1 MHGLEGKVAVVTGG
15 GSGIGRS
22 TAIAFAAEGTK
33 VVVADIAVD
42 GGEQTVQIIQN
53 SGFES
58 VFVKTDVTRAVEVEN
73 MVNKA
78 VETYGRLDFAFNNA
92 GVEGDIASVTGYSE
106 ENWDQV
112 INTNL
117 KSVWLCM
124 KYEIPQMRKQGGGS
138 IVNMS
143 STAGLTGVGPN
154 PAYVGS
160 KHGVIGL
167 TKAAAINYAKSGIRI
182 NAVCPS
188 AIHTPLVKHLIDAY
202 PDMEKVVIG
211 TNPMARLGTPDEV
224 AQAVVWL
231 CSDAASFINGHPLSI
246 DGGLIAQ

>member
-33 VVVADIAVD
+33 VIVADIAVD
-42 GGEQTVQIIQN
+42 AGEQTVQIILD

-58 VFVKTDVTRAVEVEN
+58 VFIKTDVTRADDVKN
-73 MVNKA
+73 MVAKA
-78 VETYGRLDFAFNNA
+78 TDTYERLDFAFNNA
-92 GVEGDIASVTGYSE
+92 GVDGDIASVTRYSE
-106 ENWDQV
+106 DNWDHV

-124 KYEIPQMRKQGGGS
+124 KYEIPHIRKQGGGS

-167 TKAAAINYAKSGIRI
+167 TKAAALDYAKSGIRV

-188 AIHTPLVKHLIDAY
+188 AIHTPLVEHLTELY
-202 PDMEKVVIG
+202 PDMEKVVID
-211 TNPMARLGTPDEV
+211 TNPMARLGTPEEV

-246 DGGLIAQ
+246 DGGLVAQ

>member
-33 VVVADIAVD
+33 VIVADIAVD
-42 GGEQTVQIIQN
+42 AGEQTVQIILD

-58 VFVKTDVTRAVEVEN
+58 VFIKTDVTRADDVKN
-73 MVNKA
+73 MVAKA
-78 VETYGRLDFAFNNA
+78 TDTYERLDFAFNNA
-92 GVEGDIASVTGYSE
+92 GVDGDIASVTRYSE
-106 ENWDQV
+106 DNWDHV

-124 KYEIPQMRKQGGGS
+124 KYEIPHIRKQGGGS

-167 TKAAAINYAKSGIRI
+167 TKAAALDYAKSGIRV

-188 AIHTPLVKHLIDAY
+188 AIHTPLVEHLTELY
-202 PDMEKVVIG
+202 PDMEKVVID
-211 TNPMARLGTPDEV
+211 TNPMARLGTPEEV

-231 CSDAASFINGHPLSI
+231 CSDAASFINGHPLPI
-246 DGGLIAQ
+246 DGGLVAQ

>member
-1 MHGLEGKVAVVTGG
+1 MVTGG

-33 VVVADIAVD
+33 VIVADIAVD
-42 GGEQTVQIIQN
+42 AGEQTVQIILD

-58 VFVKTDVTRAVEVEN
+58 VFIKTDVTRADDVKN
-73 MVNKA
+73 MVAKA
-78 VETYGRLDFAFNNA
+78 TDTYERLDFAFNNA
-92 GVEGDIASVTGYSE
+92 GVDGDIASVTRYSE
-106 ENWDQV
+106 DNWDHV

-124 KYEIPQMRKQGGGS
+124 KYEIPHIRKQGGGS

-167 TKAAAINYAKSGIRI
+167 TKAAALDYAKSGIRV

-188 AIHTPLVKHLIDAY
+188 AIHTPLVEHLTELY
-202 PDMEKVVIG
+202 PDMEKVVID
-211 TNPMARLGTPDEV
+211 TNPMARLGTPEEV

-231 CSDAASFINGHPLSI
+231 CSDAASFINGHPLPI
-246 DGGLIAQ
+246 DGGLVAQ

>member
-1 MHGLEGKVAVVTGG
+1 VVTGG

-42 GGEQTVQIIQN
+42 GGEQTVQSIQD

-143 STAGLTGVGPN
+143 STAGLTTQP
-154 PAYVGS
+154 
-160 KHGVIGL
+160 
-167 TKAAAINYAKSGIRI
+167 
-182 NAVCPS
+182 
-188 AIHTPLVKHLIDAY
+188 
-202 PDMEKVVIG
+202 
-211 TNPMARLGTPDEV
+211 RLC
-224 AQAVVWL
+224 WK
-231 CSDAASFINGHPLSI
+231 
-246 DGGLIAQ
+246 